1 MKLLHFLATLKR
13 PQEPKQMPLRR
24 SLGALTLALCTL
36 GATGCDNWL
45 FDLKTPG
52 ALEESG
58 DRKYQAGDYEG
69 AIDDYE
75 QLIERYPDI
84 PRGYTRRSAA
94 RGKLGF
100 HEEALKDVTKAIEIG
115 TEDPWAYN
123 NHAVLLLQSGGES
136 PESFEEALKSVS
148 RAIEINPEIPKFYF
162 NRSIIK
168 YNMKDLDGAM
178 TDLTRIL
185 ELDENYSDALRQR
198 GSLFAE
204 LGIVP
209 SACTDWKKASSL
221 GDTQSTYYLQENA
234 EVCK

>member
-1 MKLLHFLATLKR
+1 MPKHMTLS
-13 PQEPKQMPLRR
+13 R
-24 SLGALTLALCTL
+24 SLSGLVLAICTFS
-36 GATGCDNWL
+36 ATGCDNWS

-94 RGKLGF
+94 KGKLGF

-115 TEDPWAYN
+115 TDDPWAYN
-123 NHAVLLLQSGGES
+123 NHAVLLLQSSGES
-136 PESFEEALKSVS
+136 PEHFEEALKSVS
-148 RAIEINPEIPKFYF
+148 RAIEINSEIPKFYF
-162 NRSIIK
+162 NRAIIK
-168 YNMKDLDGAM
+168 YNIKDLDGAM

-185 ELDENYSDALRQR
+185 ELDENYSDSLRQR

-209 SACTDWKKASSL
+209 SACADWKKASSL
-221 GDTQSTYYLQENA
+221 GDTRSTNYLQENS

>member
-1 MKLLHFLATLKR
+1 
-13 PQEPKQMPLRR
+13 MPLRR
-24 SLGALTLALCTL
+24 CLTLALSLCTFS
-36 GATGCDNWL
+36 ATGCDNWS

-84 PRGYTRRSAA
+84 SRGYTRRSAA

-100 HEEALKDVTKAIEIG
+100 HEEALKDVTKAIELG
-115 TEDPWAYN
+115 TDDPWAYN
-123 NHAVLLLQSGGES
+123 NHAVLFLQSSGGS
-136 PESFEEALKSVS
+136 PKSLKEALKSANK
-148 RAIEINPEIPKFYF
+148 AIEIDPETATFHF
-162 NRSIIK
+162 NRGIIK

-178 TDLTRIL
+178 TDHTRAL
-185 ELDENYSDALRQR
+185 EVDENYSDALRER

-204 LGIVP
+204 LGTVP
-209 SACTDWKKASSL
+209 SACADWKKASSL
-221 GDTQSTYYLQENA
+221 GDTRSTHYLQENS

>member
-1 MKLLHFLATLKR
+1 MT
-13 PQEPKQMPLRR
+13 LRR
-24 SLGALTLALCTL
+24 SLSALALAICTFS
-36 GATGCDNWL
+36 ATGCDNWS

-94 RGKLGF
+94 RGKLGMNQ
-100 HEEALKDVTKAIEIG
+100 EALKDVTKAIEIG
-115 TEDPWAYN
+115 TDDPWAYN

-136 PESFEEALKSVS
+136 PESLEEALKSVS
-148 RAIEINPEIPKFYF
+148 RAIEINSEIPKFHF
-162 NRSIIK
+162 NRSIIR

-178 TDLTRIL
+178 NDLTRIL

-209 SACTDWKKASSL
+209 SACADWKKASSL

>member
-1 MKLLHFLATLKR
+1 MT
-13 PQEPKQMPLRR
+13 LRR
-24 SLGALTLALCTL
+24 SLSALALAICTFS
-36 GATGCDNWL
+36 ATGCDNWS

-115 TEDPWAYN
+115 TDDPWAYN

-136 PESFEEALKSVS
+136 PESLEEALKSVS
-148 RAIEINPEIPKFYF
+148 RAIEINSEIPKFYF
-162 NRSIIK
+162 NRAIIK
-168 YNMKDLDGAM
+168 YNMKDLDGAI

-209 SACTDWKKASSL
+209 SACADWKKASSL
-221 GDTQSTYYLQENA
+221 GDTRSTHYLQENS

>member
-1 MKLLHFLATLKR
+1 MKR
-13 PQEPKQMPLRR
+13 QEAPKQMPLRR
-24 SLGALTLALCTL
+24 TLAAMALSLCAL
-36 GATGCDNWL
+36 GATGCDNWS
-45 FDLKTPG
+45 FDFKTPG

-58 DRKYQAGDYEG
+58 DKKYQAGDYEG

-75 QLIERYPDI
+75 QLIEKYPDI

-94 RGKLGF
+94 RGKLGMNQ
-100 HEEALKDVTKAIEIG
+100 EALKDVTKAIKIG
-115 TEDPWAYN
+115 TDDPWAYN

-148 RAIEINPEIPKFYF
+148 RAIEINSEIPKFYF
-162 NRSIIK
+162 NRAIIK

>member
-1 MKLLHFLATLKR
+1 
-13 PQEPKQMPLRR
+13 MPLRR
-24 SLGALTLALCTL
+24 SLSALALAICTFS
-36 GATGCDNWL
+36 ATGCDNWS

-58 DRKYQAGDYEG
+58 DRKYKAGNYAG
-69 AIDDYE
+69 AIDDFNK
-75 QLIERYPDI
+75 LIEQYPAN
-84 PRGYTRRSAA
+84 PSGYVRRSTA

-115 TEDPWAYN
+115 TDDPWAYN
-123 NHAVLLLQSGGES
+123 NHAVLLLKSSGES
-136 PESFEEALKSVS
+136 PEHFEEALKSVS
-148 RAIEINPEIPKFYF
+148 RAIEIDSEIPKFHF
-162 NRSIIK
+162 NRAIIRH
-168 YNMKDLDGAM
+168 NMKDLDGAM

-209 SACTDWKKASSL
+209 SACADWKKASSL
-221 GDTQSTYYLQENA
+221 GDEQSTYYLQANS

>member
-1 MKLLHFLATLKR
+1 MT
-13 PQEPKQMPLRR
+13 LRR
-24 SLGALTLALCTL
+24 SLSALALAICTFS
-36 GATGCDNWL
+36 ATGCDNWL

-58 DRKYQAGDYEG
+58 DKKYRAGDYEG

-75 QLIERYPDI
+75 QLIEKYPDI

-94 RGKLGF
+94 RGKLGMNQ
-100 HEEALKDVTKAIEIG
+100 EALKDVTKAIKIG
-115 TEDPWAYN
+115 TDDPWAYN

-136 PESFEEALKSVS
+136 PESLEEALKSVS
-148 RAIEINPEIPKFYF
+148 RAIDINSEIPKFYF
-162 NRSIIK
+162 NRAIIK

>member
-1 MKLLHFLATLKR
+1 
-13 PQEPKQMPLRR
+13 MPISR
-24 SLGALTLALCTL
+24 SLAALTLALCTL
-36 GATGCDNWL
+36 GATGCDSWL

-58 DRKYQAGDYEG
+58 DRKYRAGDYEG

-209 SACTDWKKASSL
+209 SACADWKKASTL
-221 GDTQSTYYLQENA
+221 GDTRSTHYLQENS

>member
-1 MKLLHFLATLKR
+1 
-13 PQEPKQMPLRR
+13 MPLRK
-24 SLGALTLALCTL
+24 SLAALALAICTFS
-36 GATGCDNWL
+36 ATGCDNWS

-58 DRKYQAGDYEG
+58 DRKYQVGDYEG

-115 TEDPWAYN
+115 TDDPWAYN

-136 PESFEEALKSVS
+136 PESLKEALKSVS
-148 RAIEINPEIPKFYF
+148 RAIEINSEIPKFYF
-162 NRSIIK
+162 NRAIIK

-209 SACTDWKKASSL
+209 SACADWKKASSL
-221 GDTQSTYYLQENA
+221 GDTRSTHYLQENS

>member
-1 MKLLHFLATLKR
+1 MKR
-13 PQEPKQMPLRR
+13 QEAPKQMPLRK
-24 SLGALTLALCTL
+24 SLAALALAICTL

-58 DRKYQAGDYEG
+58 DKKYRAGDYEG

-94 RGKLGF
+94 RGKLGMNQ
-100 HEEALKDVTKAIEIG
+100 EALKDVTKAIDIG
-115 TEDPWAYN
+115 TDDPWAYN
-123 NHAVLLLQSGGES
+123 NHAVLLLQSSGAS
-136 PESFEEALKSVS
+136 PEHFEEALKSVS
-148 RAIEINPEIPKFYF
+148 RAIDINSEIPKFYF

-209 SACTDWKKASSL
+209 SACADWKKASSL

>member
-1 MKLLHFLATLKR
+1 MT
-13 PQEPKQMPLRR
+13 LRR
-24 SLGALTLALCTL
+24 SLSALTLAICTFS
-36 GATGCDNWL
+36 ATGCDNWS

-58 DRKYQAGDYEG
+58 DRKYRAGDYED

-84 PRGYTRRSAA
+84 SRGYTRRSAA

-100 HEEALKDVTKAIEIG
+100 HEEALKDVAKAIEIG

-123 NHAVLLLQSGGES
+123 NYAVLLLKSNGEPS
-136 PESFEEALKSVS
+136 EHFEEALKSVS
-148 RAIEINPEIPKFYF
+148 RAIEINSEVPKFYF
-162 NRSIIK
+162 NRSIIR

-178 TDLTRIL
+178 NDLTRIL

-209 SACTDWKKASSL
+209 SACADWKKASSL
-221 GDTQSTYYLQENA
+221 GDTRSTHYLQENS

>member
-1 MKLLHFLATLKR
+1 MPFRKSLA
-13 PQEPKQMPLRR
+13 
-24 SLGALTLALCTL
+24 ALALALCTL
-36 GATGCDNWL
+36 GATGCDNWS

-58 DRKYQAGDYEG
+58 DKKYQAGDYEG
-69 AIDDYE
+69 AIDDYD

-115 TEDPWAYN
+115 TDDPWAYN

-136 PESFEEALKSVS
+136 PESLEEALKSVS
-148 RAIEINPEIPKFYF
+148 RAIEINSEIPKFHF
-162 NRSIIK
+162 NRSIIR

-178 TDLTRIL
+178 NDLTRIL

-209 SACTDWKKASSL
+209 SACADWKKASSL
-221 GDTQSTYYLQENA
+221 GDTRSTHYLQENS

>member
-1 MKLLHFLATLKR
+1 MPFRKSLA
-13 PQEPKQMPLRR
+13 
-24 SLGALTLALCTL
+24 ALALALCIL
-36 GATGCDNWL
+36 GATGCDNWS

-58 DRKYQAGDYEG
+58 DRKYQVGDYEG

-115 TEDPWAYN
+115 TDDPWAYN

-136 PESFEEALKSVS
+136 PDSLEEALKSVS
-148 RAIEINPEIPKFYF
+148 RAIEINSEIPKFHF
-162 NRSIIK
+162 NRSIIR

-178 TDLTRIL
+178 NDLTRIL

-209 SACTDWKKASSL
+209 SACADWKKASSL
-221 GDTQSTYYLQENA
+221 GDTRSTHYLQENS

>member
-1 MKLLHFLATLKR
+1 MT
-13 PQEPKQMPLRR
+13 LRR
-24 SLGALTLALCTL
+24 SLSALALAICTFS
-36 GATGCDNWL
+36 ATGCDNWL

-58 DRKYQAGDYEG
+58 DKKYRAGDYEG

-75 QLIERYPDI
+75 QLIEKYPDI

-94 RGKLGF
+94 RGKLGMNQ
-100 HEEALKDVTKAIEIG
+100 EALKDVTKAIKIG
-115 TEDPWAYN
+115 TDDPWAYN

-148 RAIEINPEIPKFYF
+148 RAIEINSEIPKFYF
-162 NRSIIK
+162 NRAIIK

>member
-1 MKLLHFLATLKR
+1 MKR
-13 PQEPKQMPLRR
+13 QEAPKQMPLRK
-24 SLGALTLALCTL
+24 SLAALALALFTL
-36 GATGCDNWL
+36 GATGCDNWS
-45 FDLKTPG
+45 FDFKTPG

-58 DRKYQAGDYEG
+58 DKKYQAGDYEG

-115 TEDPWAYN
+115 TDDPWAYN

-136 PESFEEALKSVS
+136 PESLKEALKSVS
-148 RAIEINPEIPKFYF
+148 RAIEINSEIPKFYF
-162 NRSIIK
+162 NRAIIK

-209 SACTDWKKASSL
+209 SACADWKKASSL
-221 GDTQSTYYLQENA
+221 GDTRSTHYLQENS

>member
-1 MKLLHFLATLKR
+1 MKR
-13 PQEPKQMPLRR
+13 PQAPSQMPLRR
-24 SLGALTLALCTL
+24 SLAALALALCTL
-36 GATGCDNWL
+36 GVIGCDNWS
-45 FDLKTPG
+45 FDFKTPG

-58 DRKYQAGDYEG
+58 DKKYQAGDYEG

-75 QLIERYPDI
+75 QLIEQYPDI

-94 RGKLGF
+94 RGKLGMNQ
-100 HEEALKDVTKAIEIG
+100 EALKDVTKAIEIG
-115 TEDPWAYN
+115 TDDPWAYN
-123 NHAVLLLQSGGES
+123 NHAVLSLQSDGES
-136 PESFEEALKSVS
+136 PESFKEALKSVS
-148 RAIEINPEIPKFYF
+148 RAIEINSEIPKFYF
-162 NRSIIK
+162 NRAIIK
-168 YNMKDLDGAM
+168 YNMKDLDGAI

-209 SACTDWKKASSL
+209 SACADWKKASSL